1 MKNKGILYGIIAY
14 TLWGLLPIYWK
25 SLQSVPPIEIL
36 SHRMVWS
43 FFFMVVILAVKRR
56 WAWIQPVLKQP
67 RILITFLITAVL
79 LSINWFTYIWGVNS
93 GYIVETALGY
103 FINPLVNVMLGYIFL
118 KERLRTG
125 QWVAVLLALGGVV
138 YLTVTYGSLPWI
150 ALTLAFSF
158 ALYGLLR
165 KTAALNSLEGLSLET
180 AWLFLFAL
188 GGLIYFEVQGTAAF
202 GHSSVSTNLLLIGA
216 GVVTAV
222 PLLFFAASARLVT
235 MATLGILQ
243 YLAPTLQ
250 FLIGVFV
257 YGEAFS
263 RTQLIGFSFIWLALI
278 VYTVESFRHNGRLA
292 RQKRR
297 ESSVMPPGNPLP

>member
-79 LSINWFTYIWGVNS
+79 CEHQLVYLHLGGVNS

-125 QWVAVLLALGGVV
+125 QWVAVLLALGVV
-138 YLTVTYGSLPWI
+138 YPTVTYGSLPWI
-150 ALTLAFSF
+150 ALTLAFFRS
-158 ALYGLLR
+158 LWP
-165 KTAALNSLEGLSLET
+165 AA
-180 AWLFLFAL
+180 
-188 GGLIYFEVQGTAAF
+188 Q
-202 GHSSVSTNLLLIGA
+202 
-216 GVVTAV
+216 
-222 PLLFFAASARLVT
+222 
-235 MATLGILQ
+235 
-243 YLAPTLQ
+243 
-250 FLIGVFV
+250 
-257 YGEAFS
+257 
-263 RTQLIGFSFIWLALI
+263 
-278 VYTVESFRHNGRLA
+278 NGR
-292 RQKRR
+292 
-297 ESSVMPPGNPLP
+297 P